1 MNLLK
6 RALSITLLTLF
17 STTAFAAGS
26 IFVYSGAGLKKPMEE
41 IATIFEKEHDTT
53 VEFNFAGSGQLLA
66 QLETTRKGDA
76 FIVGSDA
83 TYLVAHQKGLV
94 GEAYAIAHHTPA
106 IVVLKG
112 NPKGIE
118 VLEDLAKPGMKL
130 ILGDAKANAIGK
142 TAQNIL
148 KKNQLEKI
156 NENVV
161 STANTINEMVMQMA
175 LGNAD
180 ATIAT
185 VDAVFMNDNVEVI
198 MIDPAQNIDQ
208 IVTGAVVTS
217 SKEPQLAKAFMD
229 LAASE
234 EGKEIFAKYGFAP
247 VNEAPVEEMP
257 VDEAPVELIIELNQP

>member
-112 NPKGIE
+112 NPKGIT
-118 VLEDLAKPGMKL
+118 VLEDLANPEMKL

-234 EGKEIFAKYGFAP
+234 AGKEIFAKYGFAP
-247 VNEAPVEEMP
+247 VNEMPAEEMP
-257 VDEAPVELIIELNQP
+257 ADEAPVELIIELDQP